1 MNWIGYAAMGVC
13 GFIALCYAI
22 IICTFLIKTGDMP
35 HDGSAWVP
43 WENKNGDVLYY
54 GDGIDPNK
62 DGERWTRKGFGFGG
76 L

>member
-1 MNWIGYAAMGVC
+1 MIWLGWAAMGIC
-13 GFIALCYAI
+13 FILALSYASLI
-22 IICTFLIKTGDMP
+22 ITMVRAGDMP
-35 HDGSAWVP
+35 HEEAWIP